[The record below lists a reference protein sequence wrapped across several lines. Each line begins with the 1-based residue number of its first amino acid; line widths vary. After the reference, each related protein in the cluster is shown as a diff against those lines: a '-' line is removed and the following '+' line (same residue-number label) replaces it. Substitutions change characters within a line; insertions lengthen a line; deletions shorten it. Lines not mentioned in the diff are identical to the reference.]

1 MELDENTSEL
11 PNTNT
16 RMKID
21 NTPLRSCYQRT
32 SDSPQ
37 YDYNNDDSNVAVAR
51 KRRSTLNMAISKGAG
66 NGKYHRR
73 IKRAE
78 IVYAFDTLCDNIF
91 NGATSSLAT

>member
-1 MELDENTSEL
+1 MELDENMSEL
-11 PNTNT
+11 SNVET

-37 YDYNNDDSNVAVAR
+37 YDYSNDDSAVAVAR
-51 KRRSTLNMAISKGAG
+51 KRRSSSTSAIS
-66 NGKYHRR
+66 NGEENRKYHKR

-78 IVYAFDTLCDNIF
+78 IIYSFDTLCDNIF
-91 NGATSSLAT
+91 NGAVSSLAT